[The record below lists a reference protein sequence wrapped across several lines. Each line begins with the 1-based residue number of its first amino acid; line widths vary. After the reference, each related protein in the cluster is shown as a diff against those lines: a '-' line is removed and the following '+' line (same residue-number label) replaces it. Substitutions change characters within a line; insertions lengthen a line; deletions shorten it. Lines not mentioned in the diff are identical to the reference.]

1 MMKRIIYQLST
12 RKPKLY
18 VFGGQGTQ
26 EKGILKTL
34 ISTENDQKFVR

>member
-1 MMKRIIYQLST
+1 MKSIIYKLST
-12 RKPKLY
+12 RKPHLY

-34 ISTENDQKFVR
+34 ISTENDRSFVR